1 MTINYPQTESIKT
14 MPHRALRILYSL
26 LANDLIWVWGLV
38 VLAWILILLAAIT
51 GHGHLLHHDSLVESN
66 SIPLVLKLLVFLV
79 VWQVM
84 TVAMMLP
91 SSIPMLRLFARA
103 SCEQPHSKLA
113 LLVLISAYAAVW
125 TGFAIVVF
133 VGDLGLHG
141 LLRQWYWLRD
151 RSWLISGFTIVIAG
165 AFQFSPLKQQCLKV
179 CRHPLSFFTHYYQ
192 RELPAVWQLGVR
204 HGLYCL
210 GCCWALMLVMFV
222 VGVGQI
228 TWMLAL
234 TAVINMERT
243 RQNIWSIV
251 LILGITL
258 LALGSLVFLQVDRL
272 VVSERKFDQQKG

>member
-1 MTINYPQTESIKT
+1 MTINYPQAESIKT
-14 MPHRALRILYSL
+14 MPHPALRMLHSL
-26 LANDLIWVWGLV
+26 LANDLIWVWGLI

-51 GHGHLLHHDSLVESN
+51 GHGHLLHHDSLVDN

-79 VWQVM
+79 LWQVM

-91 SSIPMLRLFARA
+91 SSLPMLRLFARV
-103 SCEQPHSKLA
+103 SCGQPHSKLA
-113 LLVLISAYAAVW
+113 LLVFIGAYAAVW
-125 TGFAIVVF
+125 TGFAVVVF

-151 RSWLISGFTIVIAG
+151 RPWLISGFTLVIAG
-165 AFQFSPLKQQCLKV
+165 AFQFSSLKQQCLKV
-179 CRHPLSFFTHYYQ
+179 CRHPLSFLTRYYQ
-192 RELPAVWQLGVR
+192 RELPAVWNLGVR

-222 VGVGQI
+222 VGVGHI

-234 TAVINMERT
+234 TDVMTMERT

-251 LILGITL
+251 LIFGITL
-258 LALGSLVFLQVDRL
+258 LTLGSLVFLQVDRL
-272 VVSERKFDQQKG
+272 VVSERKFEQQKG